1 MSKFDLIESPNGD
14 GYFGFIS
21 DSLHIYH
28 TTSVANLSMCDC
40 LKLYTWSAVI
50 DLLKFIVIIRELTII
65 FIIFIIV
72 YT

>member
-40 LKLYTWSAVI
+40 LKLYT
-50 DLLKFIVIIRELTII
+50 
-65 FIIFIIV
+65 
-72 YT
+72 